1 VNSVSDIAAGT
12 IDEEKLFSKI
22 KWRIIPLLMICLLF
36 AWFDRINIGFV
47 KFDLQHSFPLS
58 NAAYGLG
65 ASLFV
70 CGYILFEVPSNMM
83 LYRVGAR
90 RWFARIL
97 ITWGLASAAMM
108 FVRSETTFYVLRF
121 IIGAAE
127 AGFTPGIFYYLTTW
141 FPASQRGRVYGVLYQ
156 AVALS
161 GVLGAPLSGLVLA
174 HFDGLGGLPAW
185 NWVFLSGGIPCVFL
199 GVLVLFRLDDNY
211 EGVKWLSAGE
221 KECLR
226 LALVDHRPQAQELQ
240 AGSLRRALCSSGFQV
255 VALVWFLT
263 QIAAFGMNFWIPHIV
278 RDSGFTN
285 RVVIGLIT
293 AIPYL
298 SGAVAMLVVG
308 SIADRLG
315 NRRMVFFGCMI
326 ATSIGFFAA
335 GLFERNTLSLIVS
348 LALIG
353 AGVLTA
359 YTTFWSLPPKVV
371 TGAAAASGIA
381 LINCVG
387 QMGGIV
393 SPVMVGKII
402 DVTGSITPALYLIGC
417 VCAVCALVTFFL
429 FPKAL
434 RLPELREE
442 RNS

>member
-1 VNSVSDIAAGT
+1 MNSFSEIAASAGT
-12 IDEEKLFSKI
+12 EDDLFSKI
-22 KWRIIPLLMICLLF
+22 KWRIIPLLMVCLLF

-58 NAAYGLG
+58 NTAYGLG

-70 CGYILFEVPSNMM
+70 LGYILFEVPSNLM

-108 FVRSETTFYVLRF
+108 FVRNETQFYVLRF

-141 FPASQRGRVYGVLYQ
+141 FPAQQRGRVYGVLYQ

-161 GVLGAPLSGLVLA
+161 GILGAPISGLILG
-174 HFDGLGGLPAW
+174 HFNGLGGLPAW
-185 NWVFLSGGIPCVFL
+185 NWVFLLGGIPCVFL
-199 GVLVLFRLDDNY
+199 GFLVLFRLQDNF
-211 EGVKWLSAGE
+211 EDVTWLSVDE
-221 KECLR
+221 KDRLR
-226 LALVDHRPQAQELQ
+226 RALVARLPDAEAVQ
-240 AGSLRRALCSSGFQV
+240 AGSLSRALRSPGFLV

-278 RDSGFTN
+278 RDSGITN
-285 RVVIGLIT
+285 RVSIGLIT

-298 SGAVAMLVVG
+298 CGAVAMLVIG
-308 SIADRLG
+308 SIADRIG

-326 ATSIGFFAA
+326 MTGIGFFAA
-335 GLFERNTLSLIVS
+335 GLFEKNTLSVIVS

-371 TGAAAASGIA
+371 TGAAAAGGIA
-381 LINCVG
+381 VINSVG
-387 QMGGIV
+387 QLGGIV

-402 DVTGSITPALYLIGC
+402 DVTGSITPALYLIGG
-417 VCAVCALVTFFL
+417 VCAVCAFVTFFL
-429 FPKAL
+429 FPKSL
-434 RLPELREE
+434 RLPELRSE
-442 RNS
+442 